1 MLGRSIENSS
11 HMTNICW
18 LSTWLDIN
26 QTRLGTRLRRQLLVT
41 SLGLELF
48 DQRLKMIHLTACS
61 ESTTPPPKTNNSFS
75 ANPHQSSFPR
85 FNQADSV
92 STCTRQQL
100 DNVEGTLVQS
110 ASLMTEALWGSH
122 AKGVSSLCLK
132 GSRGM
137 ETVQEYRNYTGISG
151 TEIFRFYWCASL
163 KYAYISRV
171 IKFN

>member
-1 MLGRSIENSS
+1 MGLDFDVNYLCDFTWTRALWPKIKNDSFNSVQWIYYS
-11 HMTNICW
+11 
-18 LSTWLDIN
+18 S
-26 QTRLGTRLRRQLLVT
+26 
-41 SLGLELF
+41 
-48 DQRLKMIHLTACS
+48 
-61 ESTTPPPKTNNSFS
+61 PPTKTNNSFS